1 MLPLLLWALGTASAG
16 DAPTYALKPDGGE
29 ASCFAYT
36 VLRDGQPLTD
46 LPAELKDALG
56 CAWAMSLNGNRLIF
70 MGSADKD
77 LNRSVRMIN
86 LDTRKVISLFSVYP
100 FVSGSGGISV
110 PVWSDDGR
118 HVLFHIVNQD
128 RDVNQDRS
136 HGYTAFGRLI
146 VVRVDGDTATVLRKF
161 DRPVM
166 FVCGSICSG
175 DARTDYGFKDNR
187 TIMYRRHEMIEDRP
201 GVVETIVFDPKT
213 GE

>member
-46 LPAELKDALG
+46 LPAELKNALG

-128 RDVNQDRS
+128 RS
-136 HGYTAFGRLI
+136 HGYTAIGRLI

-187 TIMYRRHEMIEDRP
+187 TILYRRHEVFDDRP

-213 GE
+213 DD

>member
-1 MLPLLLWALGTASAG
+1 MMLPLLLWILGTTSAG

-29 ASCFAYT
+29 ASCTAHK
-36 VLRDGQPLTD
+36 VLRDGQPLTG

-56 CAWAMSLNGNRLIF
+56 CAMAMSLNGNRLIF
-70 MGSADKD
+70 MGSADTD
-77 LNRSVRMIN
+77 QNRAVRMIN
-86 LDTRKVISLFSVYP
+86 LDNRKVISLFSVYP

-118 HVLFHIVNQD
+118 HVLFHMVNQE
-128 RDVNQDRS
+128 RS

-166 FVCGSICSG
+166 YECGNTCSG
-175 DARTDYGFKDNR
+175 EARTDYGFKDNR
-187 TIMYRRHEMIEDRP
+187 TIMYRRHEVIEDRP
-201 GVVETIVFDPKT
+201 GVVETIAFEPTV